1 MTRSLS
7 RSDDISS
14 GISEKSNK
22 VLGVPW
28 NFVIDKISVSGISMS
43 QSLSSVTKRDVVSA
57 AAKIFDPFGLLLP
70 VTIKLKLF
78 IQNLWKEKISWD
90 QSLTQN
96 KLLEWNKLINDVS
109 NLKPFCIDRKL
120 YNFVSPDFHI
130 FADSS
135 MNALGAVAYL
145 VEKTM

>member
-1 MTRSLS
+1 
-7 RSDDISS
+7 
-14 GISEKSNK
+14 
-22 VLGVPW
+22 
-28 NFVIDKISVSGISMS
+28 MS

-96 KLLEWNKLINDVS
+96 KLLEWNNLINDVS
-109 NLKPFCIDRKL
+109 NLKTFFINRKL
-120 YNFVSPDFHI
+120 YNFVSPDLHI

-135 MNALGAVAYL
+135 MNALGAVTYL
-145 VEKTM
+145 VENNKVSFVLAKN